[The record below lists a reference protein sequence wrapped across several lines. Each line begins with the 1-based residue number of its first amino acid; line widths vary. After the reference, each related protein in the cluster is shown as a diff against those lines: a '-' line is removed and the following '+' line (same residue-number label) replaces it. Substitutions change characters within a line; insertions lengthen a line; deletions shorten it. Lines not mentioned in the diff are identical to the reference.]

1 MGRPYMDS
9 HCAILKREFGR
20 LSEHNETGMS
30 AEPQSNTLELSREE
44 MREFGYRVIDML
56 LDYYDERANK
66 PVAETLDFEALDAIL
81 REPLPRAGMPWQE
94 ALAQFERQVVDSSN
108 RVDHPRFFAYIPL
121 ANNFVSVMAD
131 SLAAG
136 YNIFNAVWLQGPGA
150 AQIERLTVDWLRQ
163 IFGLPAEAGGTFVS
177 GGSAANLTALAVA
190 REAQLSGELRDA
202 VAYCSDQIHFA
213 VSRGMRILGFAP
225 EQLRKI
231 PCDDHFRLPLAPLM
245 EAIAADR
252 AAGKRPFCVIAS
264 AGTTNTGAVDPLAA
278 LADLCAAEELWL
290 HVDGAY
296 GAPAALTEK
305 GNLALKGLGRVD
317 SLALDAHKW
326 LFQPIECGVALV
338 RDRRWLPRTFKET
351 PEYLKDIQIEG
362 EELNFMDQG
371 IQLTRQ
377 FRALKL
383 WMSFKVFGL
392 DAISEAIAAGFE
404 NAELAERLLRET
416 GCWEIV
422 TPAQMAIMTF
432 RYQPANGDEALA
444 DRVTQDLVGRMLDD
458 GYAFASGTQLRG
470 KPVMR
475 MCCNNPRT
483 TPDDIEKTIQ
493 LMTRLAA
500 ALEAEHGGLP
510 ASK

>member
-1 MGRPYMDS
+1 MS
-9 HCAILKREFGR
+9 KELKRK
-20 LSEHNETGMS
+20 
-30 AEPQSNTLELSREE
+30 TLELSRKE

-56 LDYYDERANK
+56 LDYYDERADK
-66 PVAETLDFEALDAIL
+66 PVAEALDYQALDAIL
-81 REPLPRAGMPWQE
+81 REPLPREGMSWQE
-94 ALAQFERQVVDSSN
+94 ALEQFERQVVDNSN

-136 YNIFNAVWLQGPGA
+136 YNIFNAVWRQGPGA

-163 IFGLPAEAGGTFVS
+163 IFDMPAEAGGTFVS

-190 REAQLSGELRDA
+190 REVQLGSDLRDA

-225 EQLRKI
+225 EQLRKL
-231 PCDDHFRLPLAPLM
+231 PSDEDFRLPLAPLR

-264 AGTTNTGAVDPLAA
+264 AGTTNTGAVDKLAA
-278 LADLCAAEELWL
+278 LADLSAAEELWL

-296 GAPAALTEK
+296 GAPAILTEGGK
-305 GNLALKGLGRVD
+305 LALKGLERVD

-326 LFQPIECGVALV
+326 LFQPIECGVVLV
-338 RDRRWLPRTFKET
+338 RDRRWLPRTFKEM
-351 PEYLKDIQIEG
+351 PEYLKDMRSEG
-362 EELNFMDQG
+362 EELNFMYQG

-392 DAISEAIAAGFE
+392 DAISEAIDAGFR
-404 NAELAERLLRET
+404 NAELVERLLRET

-422 TPAQMAIMTF
+422 TPAQMAILTF
-432 RYQPANGDEALA
+432 RYRAAKGDEALA
-444 DRVTQDLVGRMLDD
+444 ERVTHDLVGRLLAD

-483 TPDDIEKTIQ
+483 SAQDLERTTQ
-493 LMTRLAA
+493 LMTRLAGQ
-500 ALEAEHGGLP
+500 LEAEIRSAAAAGELDNSAFSGRITE
-510 ASK
+510 

>member
-1 MGRPYMDS
+1 MLR
-9 HCAILKREFGR
+9 
-20 LSEHNETGMS
+20 
-30 AEPQSNTLELSREE
+30 LELLHFILIERVGLRMTRDRQSESTLQLRREE

-56 LDYYDERANK
+56 LDYYDDRAEG
-66 PVAETLDFEALDAIL
+66 PVAEKLDYEALDAIML
-81 REPLPRAGMPWQE
+81 EPLPREGMPWRE
-94 ALAQFERQVVDSSN
+94 ALAQFERQVVNTSN

-131 SLAAG
+131 ALAAG
-136 YNIFNAVWLQGPGA
+136 YNIFNAVWRQGPGA

-163 IFGLPAEAGGTFVS
+163 IFDLPAEAGGTFVS
-177 GGSAANLTALAVA
+177 GGSVANLTALAVA
-190 REAQLSGELRDA
+190 REVQLSGEKRDA

-225 EQLRKI
+225 EQLRKL
-231 PCDDHFRLPLAPLM
+231 PSDENFRLPLAPLR
-245 EAIAADR
+245 EAIAQDR

-296 GAPAALTEK
+296 GAPAILTEK
-305 GNLALKGLGRVD
+305 GKRALKGLEHVD

-326 LFQPIECGVALV
+326 LFQPIECGVVLV
-338 RDRRWLPRTFKET
+338 RDRRWLPRTFKEAS
-351 PEYLKDIQIEG
+351 EILKDMQSEG
-362 EELNFMDQG
+362 EELNFMYQG

-392 DAISEAIAAGFE
+392 DAISEAIAAGFQ

-422 TPAQMAIMTF
+422 TPAQMAILTF

-444 DRVTQDLVGRMLDD
+444 DRVTHDLVGRLLED
-458 GYAFASGTQLRG
+458 GFAFASGSQLRG

-483 TPDDIEKTIQ
+483 TADDIERTIQ
-493 LMTRLAA
+493 LMGHMAA
-500 ALEAEHGGLP
+500 NLEKQLEANVG
-510 ASK
+510 

>member
-1 MGRPYMDS
+1 M
-9 HCAILKREFGR
+9 
-20 LSEHNETGMS
+20 NE
-30 AEPQSNTLELSREE
+30 EPQSKTLELSTEE

-56 LDYYDERANK
+56 LDYYGERAGK
-66 PVAETLDFEALDAIL
+66 PVAETLDHEALDAIL
-81 REPLPRAGMPWQE
+81 REPLPRQGMPWQD
-94 ALAQFERQVVDSSN
+94 ALDQFERQAVDASN

-131 SLAAG
+131 ALAAG
-136 YNIFNAVWLQGPGA
+136 YNIFNAVWRQSPGA

-163 IFGLPAEAGGTFVS
+163 IFELPAEAGGTFVS
-177 GGSAANLTALAVA
+177 GGSVANLTALAVA
-190 REAQLSGELRDA
+190 REARLQGEKRDA

-231 PCDDHFRLPLAPLM
+231 PSDDDFRLPLAPLR
-245 EAIAADR
+245 EAIAQDR
-252 AAGKRPFCVIAS
+252 TAGKRPFCIIAS

-296 GAPAALTEK
+296 GAPAILTEPGK
-305 GNLALKGLGRVD
+305 SALKGLSRVD

-326 LFQPIECGVALV
+326 LFQPIECGVVLV

-351 PEYLKDIQIEG
+351 PEYLKDVQGEG

-392 DAISEAIAAGFE
+392 DAISAAIATGFQ

-416 GCWEIV
+416 GRWEIV
-422 TPAQMAIMTF
+422 TRAQMAILTF
-432 RYQPANGDEALA
+432 RYRPANGDAALA
-444 DRVTQDLVGRMLDD
+444 DRVTHDLVGRLLDD
-458 GYAFASGTQLRG
+458 GYAFASGTQLRA

-483 TPDDIEKTIQ
+483 TPDDLEGTIQ
-493 LMTRLAA
+493 LMTRLARQ
-500 ALEAEHGGLP
+500 LEVEIRGADATCYIDKSANSGRIYESH
-510 ASK
+510 